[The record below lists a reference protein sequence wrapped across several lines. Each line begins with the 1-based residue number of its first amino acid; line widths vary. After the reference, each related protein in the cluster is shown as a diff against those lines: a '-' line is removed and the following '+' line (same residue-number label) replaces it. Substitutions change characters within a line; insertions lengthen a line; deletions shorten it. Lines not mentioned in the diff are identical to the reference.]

1 MLGELGSSHLII
13 SILWWNM
20 KPGLKLRV
28 RKGGKG
34 NGVLKKKIDGIKL
47 CMCVCVVNGVIK

>member
-1 MLGELGSSHLII
+1 
-13 SILWWNM
+13 M

-28 RKGGKG
+28 RKRDEG

-47 CMCVCVVNGVIK
+47 CVFVCVCVGVCVVDGRIK

>member
-1 MLGELGSSHLII
+1 
-13 SILWWNM
+13 M

-28 RKGGKG
+28 RKRDKC

-47 CMCVCVVNGVIK
+47 CVCVCVVDGGIK

>member
-1 MLGELGSSHLII
+1 
-13 SILWWNM
+13 M